1 MIKKIQARLHWIC
14 SQEISNLKRHAS
26 NRDPKH
32 LFSISAWVT
41 FQDIVTLSMES
52 EEKNLKLKEL
62 QLGNAE
68 ALAEVYQSYRAEFL
82 QWMMSNFGCVE
93 QDAKDIYQNTILT
106 FSEKIRNEQISNL
119 NSSLKSYIFGIG
131 KKKFL
136 EHRRSTYRQRRIQDP
151 TMGPEEA
158 TEVDKREYEAQLE
171 LVEHSLELLGEPCR
185 SLLELYYFH
194 NMSMDEISAQLR
206 YKNRN
211 TTKNLKYKCML
222 RLQKI
227 FKNEWQKKQNEL

>member
-1 MIKKIQARLHWIC
+1 
-14 SQEISNLKRHAS
+14 
-26 NRDPKH
+26 
-32 LFSISAWVT
+32 
-41 FQDIVTLSMES
+41 MES

-82 QWMMSNFGCVE
+82 QWMMSNFGCAE

-106 FSEKIRNEQISNL
+106 FSEKLRKDQISNL

-131 KKKFL
+131 KNKFL
-136 EHRRSTYRQRRIQDP
+136 EHRRMAYRQRRIQNP
-151 TMGPEEA
+151 MGGHEEVS
-158 TEVDKREYEAQLE
+158 EVDKDEYEAQLE
-171 LVEHSLELLGEPCR
+171 VVEHSLELLGEPCR

-194 NMSMDEISAQLR
+194 NMSMDEIGAQLR

-222 RLQKI
+222 RLQRI
-227 FKNEWQKKQNEL
+227 FKDEWQKKQSEL